1 MTTRAARKEL
11 IAKGVYYCKLIK
23 YLSGKEYVRMF
34 PRHAHLKTV
43 SEGLDAIREFIQNS
57 VPPEIQTL
65 ADQHRRKDR
74 GNDGAGGGSG
84 GSGDAGVSTGGSGL
98 TAVKAGAN

>member
-11 IAKGVYYCKLIK
+11 VARDYYCDLIK

-34 PRHAHLKTV
+34 PRHKHLKIV

-57 VPPEIQTL
+57 VEIQTL

>member
-11 IAKGVYYCKLIK
+11 IAKDYYCKLIK
-23 YLSGKEYVRMF
+23 YLSGKEYVRLF
-34 PRHAHLKTV
+34 PRHKHLKIV
-43 SEGLDAIREFIQNS
+43 SEALDAIREFIQNS

>member
-1 MTTRAARKEL
+1 
-11 IAKGVYYCKLIK
+11 
-23 YLSGKEYVRMF
+23 MF
-34 PRHAHLKTV
+34 PTHRSKKAVADVFDALRV
-43 SEGLDAIREFIQNS
+43 FLLFVDPPSEITSLSDLFKG
-57 VPPEIQTL
+57 
-65 ADQHRRKDR
+65 KDR